1 MCHVNLKYTAEIA
14 IAVTPHDA
22 AMAVILYV
30 DCSLQ
35 QMPSDKQHSLPC
47 SQNKEERIGAFPRTV
62 I

>member
-22 AMAVILYV
+22 AMAAILYV

-35 QMPSDKQHSLPC
+35 QMPSDEQHSLLC
-47 SQNKEERIGAFPRTV
+47 SRNKEERNGAFPKAD